1 MPENPLKF
9 LVKGNKIVRQYS
21 LIISQIFIVLAYGI
35 TGNNAGP
42 CLKFAAPVQVRWG
55 LARAMLPVFS
65 GLYDSLLAIATLLS
79 APQAIKPASEL

>member
-21 LIISQIFIVLAYGI
+21 HIISQIFIVLAYSI

-65 GLYDSLLAIATLLS
+65 GLYDRLHDNSHAFSCATGN
-79 APQAIKPASEL
+79 